1 MTEVS
6 GSFILEEQADNTSL
20 GIFDLDINMDAPS
33 LSTFRHLLAA
43 KTLPD
48 LKPAKTFAHLTG
60 TTDRLSLENLSIEA
74 GHSGSI
80 RFAMNGR
87 VGKLIFDS
95 DKPVQEVDVVGSFSA
110 ENTSLLSKYAGI
122 EIPDLG
128 PIEATW
134 RLVEREGGYGTDENK
149 WVIGNQDKGWFHG
162 TGRIEQVMRG
172 TDAVFE
178 GIDLSFEVQDFNSKI
193 IADHLNRRHLDI
205 GKINGRMSVSGS
217 PQDLAVSDIEFLS
230 VSPEGLKASIR
241 GGAQHIRPE
250 EDIPLQGIDM
260 ELAVNIPDMK
270 ALQKVTGLDLPDL
283 GPLSM
288 SARVNDRSGTLDV
301 KTFQVRTGPE
311 DRANLFIDGRM
322 NDIFSSEKMDFF
334 VAFEVATK
342 PWLEDFY
349 GHTVPED
356 HQIKGETTLT
366 GSRDHFTVKGSAN
379 SGETHITT
387 MIEASKVEERQNI
400 VATVSAP
407 KIYLDDLGIYPEVRK
422 SKDSE
427 KKEKTVPHGK
437 IFSDELYPFP
447 SIKNMDVLFSLDTD
461 EVIGRDFVLKDL
473 DINVSLNNGLLLIG
487 PAKLNY
493 ADGFVAFETALD
505 TRGDNPEMTVKVTA
519 EDIEVADLFA
529 YVHSPLLLSGH
540 LNLSANLQSTG
551 RSPREIASTLKGKFG
566 IAVEN
571 GQIKKLADL
580 LGADAID
587 FVTTARKVGK
597 YQKLNCFALHFNFDE
612 GIGESQVIYVDTP
625 HTAKAE
631 ERPAGWKFCCHHS
644 RSP

>member
-1 MTEVS
+1 
-6 GSFILEEQADNTSL
+6 
-20 GIFDLDINMDAPS
+20 
-33 LSTFRHLLAA
+33 
-43 KTLPD
+43 
-48 LKPAKTFAHLTG
+48 
-60 TTDRLSLENLSIEA
+60 
-74 GHSGSI
+74 
-80 RFAMNGR
+80 
-87 VGKLIFDS
+87 
-95 DKPVQEVDVVGSFSA
+95 
-110 ENTSLLSKYAGI
+110 
-122 EIPDLG
+122 
-128 PIEATW
+128 
-134 RLVEREGGYGTDENK
+134 
-149 WVIGNQDKGWFHG
+149 
-162 TGRIEQVMRG
+162 
-172 TDAVFE
+172 
-178 GIDLSFEVQDFNSKI
+178 
-193 IADHLNRRHLDI
+193 
-205 GKINGRMSVSGS
+205 
-217 PQDLAVSDIEFLS
+217 
-230 VSPEGLKASIR
+230 
-241 GGAQHIRPE
+241 
-250 EDIPLQGIDM
+250 M

-625 HTAKAE
+625 SVRSIGKGTVDLRDEKIDLVIQPKPKKGQLGGSSAVTIQGEIFMPYVFLPARAAGYVWSLMKNDTDEASPCLSQETQPE
-631 ERPAGWKFCCHHS
+631 EKGS
-644 RSP
+644 